1 MSVFSYVASV
11 IPLQLASVERSNQKR
26 KAEQLVL
33 AGQVSTNAAM
43 ASMAASMVTP
53 TKSPDVDMSDIPW
66 GEEITDEEIKI
77 ARKRTK
83 MYSTRK
89 TTPNRKSALLAAAL
103 QPLTKVLEQQIL
115 ANAAHQQQMAAL
127 AAADLAFRRQSS
139 ARAAKTDTLL
149 SLLAAGVSFG
159 DAQKYVAAQ
168 AVESAADATTTD
180 VN

>member
-1 MSVFSYVASV
+1 M
-11 IPLQLASVERSNQKR
+11 
-26 KAEQLVL
+26 
-33 AGQVSTNAAM
+33 
-43 ASMAASMVTP
+43 
-53 TKSPDVDMSDIPW
+53 
-66 GEEITDEEIKI
+66 
-77 ARKRTK
+77 
-83 MYSTRK
+83 
-89 TTPNRKSALLAAAL
+89 AAAL